1 MSCTVTEGLAIWAAV
16 FVTIRLLIKWG
27 WSDDAIYTNYR
38 RMMAQ
43 RTALR
48 ISHNLNPVQLQV
60 LTDNAEYMRVAM
72 EKLSVP
78 VTASFKCPWGDE
90 TCPFYEDHCNLR
102 CGRSLLKHWPSVD
115 DRRKA
120 PIKLVIGSNALNQN
134 LYWVYHVVAVCAEI
148 ERRILHPTYPD
159 APEPPQAVLTS
170 DPHSYLHDETRL
182 IIF

>member
-1 MSCTVTEGLAIWAAV
+1 MSLTVTEYLAISS
-16 FVTIRLLIKWG
+16 LLFIFGRMFIKWR

-43 RTALR
+43 RTELR
-48 ISHNLNPVQLQV
+48 IKNGLNPVQLQV
-60 LTDNAEYMRVAM
+60 LTENAENMRVAM

-78 VTASFKCPWGDE
+78 VTASFKCPWGDD
-90 TCPFYEDHCNLR
+90 TCPFYEDHDNLR
-102 CGRSLLKHWPSVD
+102 RTPRQLEHWPSVD

-120 PIKLVIGSNALNQN
+120 PINLVIGNAALQEN

-148 ERRILHPTYPD
+148 ERRILPPD
-159 APEPPQAVLTS
+159 EEPSAPKPPQAP
-170 DPHSYLHDETRL
+170 DPESYLHDETRL